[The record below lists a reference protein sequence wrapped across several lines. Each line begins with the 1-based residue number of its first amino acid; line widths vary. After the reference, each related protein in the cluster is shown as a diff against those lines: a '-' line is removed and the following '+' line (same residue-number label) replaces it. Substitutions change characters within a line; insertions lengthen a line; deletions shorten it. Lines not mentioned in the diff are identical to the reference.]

1 MIMGLK
7 YLKLQIYITSVHKG
21 KNYGIHKFG
30 FLLLFLLY
38 LNPNIFKLE
47 LEE

>member
-7 YLKLQIYITSVHKG
+7 YLELQIYITSVHKE
-21 KNYGIHKFG
+21 KNYGIHQRR
-30 FLLLFLLY
+30 FLYFLY